1 MAEMEIACYPLVDL
15 LTLKAYARRAAAF
28 PEVQAAIAEAQA
40 AYAHARAYQQA
51 MAYAH
56 IRAYVSLAVNGSG
69 LLAVFLSSVI
79 LLGGFIESLDK
90 LGRMDFWC
98 VTAITVIQAAG
109 SVTSPIFFYPCSLQV
124 LRNSF
129 IVYTVPLFT
138 NHNQNWQSCT
148 IDLASFR
155 NPA

>member
-1 MAEMEIACYPLVDL
+1 

-51 MAYAH
+51 MVYAH

-69 LLAVFLSSVI
+69 LLALFLSSVI

-109 SVTSPIFFYPCSLQV
+109 SVTSPISLYPSLQV

-129 IVYTVPLFT
+129 
-138 NHNQNWQSCT
+138 
-148 IDLASFR
+148 R